1 MILLFGPPF
10 QKGRIMEDHC
20 RFCSEKG
27 LPFQSILIGFKGAA
41 PVKQGH
47 LRHLSMK
54 IGINDPVLPY
64 IGRHGIIAV

>member
-1 MILLFGPPF
+1 
-10 QKGRIMEDHC
+10 MEDYC

-27 LPFQSILIGFKGAA
+27 LPFQRILIGFKGAA

-47 LRHLSMK
+47 LRRLFVE

-64 IGRHGIIAV
+64 IGRHRIIAV